1 VPASPAA
8 RDDELRALSRFAF
21 DEVGSAPGG
30 IGDVHR
36 AVADRVF
43 RHVGPSAR
51 PVEVIHHAA
60 ATASYAAVR
69 AGFGL
74 AGQAVDLALRARGA
88 DRAPL
93 SATPRGAAAIAAV
106 QGLRGDLLERE
117 GSLLHAPMAVRVDG
131 RVVPPEP
138 GALRGAFPQSRGR
151 LVVFLHGL
159 METEH
164 AWALGA
170 ERAGGTYGDRL
181 AADLD
186 VTPVYLRYNSGR
198 HISEN
203 GRSLAE
209 LLDAICAA
217 WPVAVR
223 EIALVGHSMGGLV
236 ARSAGH
242 QATADGL
249 AWAGKVRHV
258 VSLGTPHLGAPLA
271 QGTGALAA
279 LLGAL
284 PETRPFAGFLR
295 KASAGIRDL
304 RAGSLVDEDWRDRDI
319 GGLRAAAVAEVPLL
333 EGATHCFVSASVTRT
348 AKHPVGRLVGDLL
361 VLEGSAAGRSRKRR
375 IGFRDE
381 DGLHVGGA
389 THFALLNHPAVYAQ
403 LRRWLR

>member
-1 VPASPAA
+1 MAAAPAA
-8 RDDELRALSRFAF
+8 QNDELRALSRLAF

-43 RHVGPSAR
+43 RRIGPPAR
-51 PVEVIHHAA
+51 PVEAIHHAA

-69 AGFGL
+69 TGFGL
-74 AGQAVDLALRARGA
+74 AGQVVDLALRAGGVE
-88 DRAPL
+88 RAPL
-93 SATPRGAAAIAAV
+93 SSTPRGAAAIAAV

-117 GSLLHAPMAVRVDG
+117 GSPLHAPMAVRVDG

-138 GALRGAFPQSRGR
+138 GALRAAFPSATGR
-151 LVVFLHGL
+151 LVVFVHGL

-170 ERAGGTYGDRL
+170 GRRGGSYGDRL

-186 VTPVYLRYNSGR
+186 LTPVCIRYNSGR

-209 LLDAICAA
+209 LLEALCAA
-217 WPVAVR
+217 WPVTVD
-223 EIALVGHSMGGLV
+223 ELALVGHSMGGLV

-242 QATADGL
+242 QATGEGL
-249 AWAGKVRHV
+249 SWAGKVGHV

-271 QGTGALAA
+271 QGSGALAA
-279 LLGAL
+279 LLGTL

-304 RAGSLVDEDWRDRDI
+304 RAGSLVDEDWRDRDPD
-319 GGLRAAAVAEVPLL
+319 GLRAAAVAEVPLL

-361 VLEGSAAGRSRKRR
+361 VLEGSAAGRSRRRR
-375 IGFRDE
+375 IGFRE
-381 DGLHVGGA
+381 QDGLHVGGA
-389 THFALLNHPAVYAQ
+389 THFALLNHPAVHAQ
-403 LRRWLR
+403 LRRWLG

>member
-1 VPASPAA
+1 MASPAG
-8 RDDELRALSRFAF
+8 RTDELRALSRLAF

-30 IGDVHR
+30 IGEVHR

-43 RHVGPSAR
+43 RHIGPPAR
-51 PVEVIHHAA
+51 PVEAIHQAA

-74 AGQAVDLALRARGA
+74 AGHAVDLALRAGGA
-88 DRAPL
+88 ERAPL
-93 SATPRGAAAIAAV
+93 SSTPRGAAAIAAV

-117 GSLLHAPMAVRVDG
+117 GNPLHAPMALRADG
-131 RVVPPEP
+131 RSVPPEADALRAAFP
-138 GALRGAFPQSRGR
+138 GARGR
-151 LVVFLHGL
+151 IVVFLHGL

-164 AWALGA
+164 AWALG
-170 ERAGGTYGDRL
+170 GGPTYGERL
-181 AADLD
+181 AADLG
-186 VTPVYLRYNSGR
+186 VTPVYVRFNSGR

-203 GRSLAE
+203 GRSLAD
-209 LLDAICAA
+209 LLDALCAA
-217 WPVAVR
+217 WPVAVQ

-242 QATADGL
+242 QAAADGL

-279 LLGAL
+279 ILGAL

-304 RAGSLVDEDWRDRDI
+304 RAGSLVDEDWRDRDPD
-319 GGLRAAAVAEVPLL
+319 GLRAAAVAEVPLL

-348 AKHPVGRLVGDLL
+348 PKHPVGRLVGDLL

-375 IGFRDE
+375 IGFRDQ

-403 LRRWLR
+403 LRRWLG